1 MPRKLIL
8 ILLTAAV
15 MISACGCSSFV
26 DVRLRLVVHA
36 IGIDPAEDGT
46 FEVSWQVFKAQPPEG
61 GGPVDATGQ
70 NVITIV
76 TYGRSIYEA
85 QKSLERQTGKEVFT
99 GDMELIVLG
108 SDFVGKDISRLL
120 SYFWDDSDIYMG
132 INVALADGKASEIT
146 GVTLEHGTAVTELLN
161 EMIKAAGDDSR
172 TVPARLI
179 DISNHLNDDK
189 EAFVM
194 PVLTAKKADYSK
206 GEKDT
211 TLYDKA
217 VGVFKTAL
225 ISDGMPSGY
234 LTPEESMGICLLTA
248 KANTVTLI
256 IPEDDG
262 LVITEAKITN
272 VKRKASIGTNGFPLV
287 KIVISGELTIKDDPE
302 KQGHSNIK
310 ERSQDELFRLCELAY
325 QKTVAA
331 DGTDVLD
338 VARLLR
344 KYENKYYT
352 ENKSNLK
359 AIVQNTAFEVTINLK
374 QYTDDADRT

>member
-1 MPRKLIL
+1 MPRKFFL

-15 MISACGCSSFV
+15 ALSLCGCSSFI

-36 IGIDPAEDGT
+36 IGIDPADDGT
-46 FEVSWQVFKAQPPEG
+46 YEVSWQVFKAQPPEG

-76 TYGRSIYEA
+76 TCGRSIYEA
-85 QKSLERQTGKEVFT
+85 QKGLERQTGKEVFT

-108 SDFVGKDISRLL
+108 SGFQGRDISRLM
-120 SYFWDDSDIYMG
+120 SYFWDNFDIYMG

-161 EMIKAAGDDSR
+161 EMIKISGEESR
-172 TVPARLI
+172 TVPTRLI

-189 EAFVM
+189 DAFVM
-194 PVLTAKKADYSK
+194 PVLTAKEADYSK

-211 TLYDKA
+211 TIYDKA

-225 ISDGMPSGY
+225 ISDGKPVGY
-234 LTPEESMGICLLTA
+234 LTPEETAGVCLLTA
-248 KANTVTLI
+248 KAKNVTMV
-256 IPEDDG
+256 IPEDNC
-262 LVITEAKITN
+262 LVITEARITKA
-272 VKRKASIGTNGFPLV
+272 KRYATIGANGFPLI
-287 KIVISGELTIKDDPE
+287 KIAIYGELVIKDDPDRL
-302 KQGHSNIK
+302 GHSDITA
-310 ERSQDELFRLCELAY
+310 RSQEELFRLCELAY
-325 QKTVAA
+325 RKTVAA

-344 KYENKYYT
+344 KYENEYYT
-352 ENKSNLK
+352 QNRTNLK
-359 AIVQNTAFEVTINLK
+359 AIAANTAFEVKINLK
-374 QYTDDADRT
+374 KYTDDTDST

>member
-15 MISACGCSSFV
+15 MITACGCSSFI

-36 IGIDPAEDGT
+36 VGIDPGEDGT
-46 FEVSWQVFKAQPPEG
+46 YEVSWQVFKAQPPEG

-108 SDFVGKDISRLL
+108 SDFAGRDISRLM

-132 INVALADGKASEIT
+132 INVALADGKASDIV

-161 EMIKAAGDDSR
+161 EMIKAAGDESR

-179 DISNHLNDDK
+179 DISNRLVDDK
-189 EAFVM
+189 ESFVM

-211 TLYDKA
+211 TIYDKA

-225 ISDGMPSGY
+225 ISDGRPSGY
-234 LTPEESMGICLLTA
+234 LTPEESMGVCLLTDNA
-248 KANTVTLI
+248 DIVTLI
-256 IPEDDG
+256 VPEDDG
-262 LVITEAKITN
+262 LVITEAKITK
-272 VKRKASIGTNGFPLV
+272 VKRRASIGSNGFPLI
-287 KIVISGELTIKDDPE
+287 KIAISGELTIKDDPE
-302 KQGHSNIK
+302 KQGHSNIM
-310 ERSQDELFRLCELAY
+310 ERSQNELFRLCELAY
-325 QKTVAA
+325 QKTAAA

-338 VARLLR
+338 VARLLQ

-352 ENKSNLK
+352 DNKSNLK

-374 QYTDDADRT
+374 KYTDDTDRT

>member
-15 MISACGCSSFV
+15 MISLCGCSSFI

-36 IGIDPAEDGT
+36 VGIDPAEDGT
-46 FEVSWQVFKAQPPEG
+46 YEVSWQVFKAQPPEG

-108 SDFVGKDISRLL
+108 SDFAGKDISRLM
-120 SYFWDDSDIYMG
+120 SYFWDDCDIYMG
-132 INVALADGKASEIT
+132 INVALAEGKASEIT

-161 EMIKAAGDDSR
+161 EMIKATGEESR

-179 DISNHLNDDK
+179 DISNRLNDDK
-189 EAFVM
+189 EDFVM
-194 PVLTAKKADYSK
+194 PVLTAKKADYSN

-211 TLYDKA
+211 TIYDKA

-225 ISDGMPSGY
+225 VSDGKPSGY
-234 LTPEESMGICLLTA
+234 LTTEETMGICLLTA
-248 KANTVTLI
+248 KAENVTML
-256 IPEDDG
+256 IPENDC
-262 LVITEAKITN
+262 LVITEARITK
-272 VKRKASIGTNGFPLV
+272 VKRRASIGSNGFPLI
-287 KIVISGELTIKDDPE
+287 KIAISGELMIKDDPDRR
-302 KQGHSNIK
+302 GHRDIK

-325 QKTVAA
+325 QRTAAA

-338 VARLLR
+338 VARPLR
-344 KYENKYYT
+344 KYENKYYS
-352 ENKSNLK
+352 ENKSNLD
-359 AIVQNTAFEVTINLK
+359 AIVQNTDFEVTIDLK
-374 QYTDDADRT
+374 QYTDDTDRT